1 MILGDSRNYMP
12 PILAPSSAKRIAT
25 QVLVT
30 AKING
35 RKYFILRVF
44 VCDWWCHSSQQ
55 GITYSK
61 LATRI
66 RYESC
71 SILRM
76 SMLTIFLPLRRRSSV
91 VIVNCKHISNFVLIR
106 AVSRANFIPVDRY
119 GRPKNCQQNVKLLGL
134 TCVFVKRNLNGT
146 HKHFSINYP
155 YNSKCGKTIFSFNFS
170 FG

>member
-91 VIVNCKHISNFVLIR
+91 VIVNCKHISNFVL
-106 AVSRANFIPVDRY
+106 VVDFEQTEVCLVR
-119 GRPKNCQQNVKLLGL
+119 
-134 TCVFVKRNLNGT
+134 
-146 HKHFSINYP
+146 IE
-155 YNSKCGKTIFSFNFS
+155 KTNIFEDKI
-170 FG
+170 GHIMR